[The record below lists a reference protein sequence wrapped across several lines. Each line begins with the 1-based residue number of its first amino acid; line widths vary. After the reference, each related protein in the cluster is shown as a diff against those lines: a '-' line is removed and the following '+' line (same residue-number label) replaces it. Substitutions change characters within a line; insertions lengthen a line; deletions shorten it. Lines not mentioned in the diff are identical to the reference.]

1 MFSPRNKRWSICLS
15 ARVRRRAAVS
25 LDARRIAAT
34 FGLPAGRTETIL
46 QSGRIE
52 IGAGEIV
59 AVVGPS
65 GAGKSVL
72 LREVL
77 RRAKNA
83 IRLAPI
89 GRAAAKRP
97 AIEALR
103 GGSLKERLGVLSR
116 CGLAE
121 ATALLTPAGC
131 LSDGQ
136 RFRLVLAR
144 TLHRASRSDRCT
156 LIVADEFCSTLDRT
170 TATVLCRQVRSL
182 VQKVHQGKKTS
193 VALLL
198 ATPRMELLP
207 ALSPARVYV
216 KPLGGPL
223 HVEKKTFAGG
233 AALPDPARWRI
244 QPGTIRDY
252 KTLGRFHYLT
262 GPPAAHKRVYVIRT
276 PRVWRRQGGPD
287 VAAVLVVSPPVLT
300 ARGRNVATF
309 RRYTGPTRREAL
321 RKLNAEVE
329 CISRVIVHP
338 TYRGAGL
345 AKRLVRYAVA
355 HSPMPVVEAMA
366 AMGKMCPFFAAA
378 GLHHAGLFRGQSQ
391 YYHYYISQPPEFFR

>member
-1 MFSPRNKRWSICLS
+1 MG
-15 ARVRRRAAVS
+15 

-34 FGLPAGRTETIL
+34 FGLPAGRAETIL

-52 IGAGEIV
+52 IGVGEIV

-77 RRAKNA
+77 KHAAGA
-83 IRLAPI
+83 IRLAPL

-97 AIEALR
+97 AVEVLR
-103 GGSLKERLGVLSR
+103 GGSLKQRLAILSR

-144 TLHRASRSDRCT
+144 TLHRALRSGRCA
-156 LIVADEFCSTLDRT
+156 LIVADEFCSTLDVA
-170 TATVLCRQVRSL
+170 TAAVLCRQVAAL
-182 VQKVHQGKKTS
+182 VEAS
-193 VALLL
+193 PVALLL

-223 HVEKKTFAGG
+223 RVEKKTFAGG
-233 AALPDPARWRI
+233 AALPDPARWKI

-262 GPPAAHKRVYVIRT
+262 GPPAAHKRVWVIRT

-287 VAAVLVVSPPVLT
+287 IAAVLVVSPPVLT

-321 RKLNAEVE
+321 QKLNTEVE

-338 TYRGAGL
+338 TFRGAGL

-355 HSPMPVVEAMA
+355 HSPMPVVEALA